1 MEKFNAFDHI
11 YEAKEG
17 TKIKPWLV
25 SLLILILA
33 LIFLPWTQNIR
44 SKGNITSLFQ
54 EQKPQKIYS
63 PIAGK
68 ISRWWVKEGDT
79 VQAGDTLAKITEIKG
94 EYLDPNLIART
105 QDQLNAKTESLKYY
119 EQKILAT
126 DAQIQNLKRSLTL
139 KQNQVENKIKQ
150 LQQKIT
156 GERAELEAAQNDYN
170 LAKDQF
176 ERNQKMYREGL
187 ISQTQIQQRNVAMQN
202 ASAKKTTAENK
213 VNQTLQD
220 IANAQIEL
228 RGVDQEYSE
237 KINKAESERF
247 QSLGQVETN
256 KGEVA
261 KLENMVTNYTIRN
274 GMYFII
280 APQAGQ
286 IIQATKSGLGEIIKE
301 GEDLLTIVPNIN
313 NVAVEIFVRPV
324 DLPLIL
330 PGEEVRLIFDGYPV
344 ILFAGGWPNQ
354 SFGTFPGKIRAVENT
369 INEQGLFRV
378 IVEEDPNG
386 KRWPRRLRI
395 GAGAQGIALLNDVP
409 VWYELWRNING
420 FPADYYRGK
429 TAKKNTNE
437 K

>member
-11 YEAKEG
+11 YEERESTA
-17 TKIKPWLV
+17 IKPWLIA
-25 SLLILILA
+25 LLILSLA

-44 SKGNITSLFQ
+44 SKGHVTSLYQ

-68 ISRWWVKEGDT
+68 ISKWWVKEGDT

-105 QDQLNAKTESLKYY
+105 QKQLDAKVGTQRFY
-119 EQKILAT
+119 EQKIQAT
-126 DAQIQNLKRSLTL
+126 ADQIQNLRRSLTL

-156 GERAELEAAQNDYN
+156 GERAELDAAQNDYT

-187 ISQTQIQQRNVAMQN
+187 ISQTQFQQRNVAMQN
-202 ASAKKTTAENK
+202 ALAKKTTAENK
-213 VNQTLQD
+213 VNQTLQE
-220 IANAQIEL
+220 IANTQIEL
-228 RGVDQEYSE
+228 RGVDQEYTE
-237 KINKAESERF
+237 KINKAEGERF

-256 KGEVA
+256 KGDIA
-261 KLENMVTNYTIRN
+261 KLENQVTNYTIRN
-274 GMYFII
+274 EMYYII

-301 GEDLLTIVPNIN
+301 GEDLLTIVPNNN

-324 DLPLIL
+324 DLPLII

-354 SFGTFPGKIRAVENT
+354 SYGTFPGKIRAVENT
-369 INEQGLFRV
+369 INDQGLFRV
-378 IVEEDPNG
+378 IVEEDRQG
-386 KRWPRRLRI
+386 KRWPKQLRI

-409 VWYELWRNING
+409 IWYELWRNING
-420 FPADYYRGK
+420 FPADYYTGK
-429 TAKKNTNE
+429 TDKKKKNE

>member
-11 YEAKEG
+11 YQERKSTE
-17 TKIKPWLV
+17 IKPWLI
-25 SLLILILA
+25 SLLIITLL

-44 SKGNITSLFQ
+44 SKGNITSIYQ

-68 ISRWWVKEGDT
+68 ISKWWVREGDT
-79 VQAGDTLAKITEIKG
+79 VRAGDTLAKITEIKG
-94 EYLDPNLIART
+94 EYLDPNLISRT
-105 QDQLNAKTESLKYY
+105 QQQLTAKMGSLKFY
-119 EQKILAT
+119 EQKVQAT
-126 DAQIQNLKRSLTL
+126 NDQIQNLKRSLTL
-139 KQNQVENKIKQ
+139 KQNQVDNKIKQ

-170 LAKDQF
+170 LSKDQF

-187 ISQTQIQQRNVAMQN
+187 ISQTQYQQRNVAMQN
-202 ASAKKTTAENK
+202 SLAKKTTAENK

-228 RGVDQEYSE
+228 RGVDQEYNE
-237 KINKAESERF
+237 KINKADGERF
-247 QSLGQVETN
+247 QSLSEVESN
-256 KGEVA
+256 KGDIA
-261 KLENMVTNYTIRN
+261 KLENLVTNYTIRN

-280 APQAGQ
+280 APQSGQ
-286 IIQATKSGLGEIIKE
+286 IIKATKSGLGEIIKE
-301 GEDLLTIVPNIN
+301 GEDLLTIVPDN
-313 NVAVEIFVRPV
+313 NDVAVEIFVRPV
-324 DLPLIL
+324 DLPLIHA
-330 PGEEVRLIFDGYPV
+330 GEEVRLIFDGYPV

-369 INEQGLFRV
+369 INDEGLFRV
-378 IVEEDPNG
+378 IVEEDLKG
-386 KRWPRRLRI
+386 KRWPKQLRI
-395 GAGAQGIALLNDVP
+395 GSGAQGIALLNDVP

-420 FPADYYRGK
+420 FPPDYYRGK
-429 TAKKNTNE
+429 TAKKDKNE